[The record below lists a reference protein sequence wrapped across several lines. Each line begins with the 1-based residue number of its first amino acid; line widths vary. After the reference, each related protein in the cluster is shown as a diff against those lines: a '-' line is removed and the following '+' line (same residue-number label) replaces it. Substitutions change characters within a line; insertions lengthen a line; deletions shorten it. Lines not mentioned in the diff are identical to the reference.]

1 MRGVL
6 AGLLIA
12 ALVVIVALLVAAVG
26 SVGVALIGLLLHRWF
41 ELSKWQGSL
50 IALIVGA
57 GLSVVV
63 YRIVAAASA
72 PPIPVNNDW
81 DDDDDEDEEDEDEF
95 EPPNE
100 DEFEPPIVP
109 WRRSRPTPGE
119 LPPQKP
125 ASPPAKPAGRKK

>member
-41 ELSKWQGSL
+41 ELSQWQGSL

-81 DDDDDEDEEDEDEF
+81 DDDDDDDEDEED
-95 EPPNE
+95 E

>member
-41 ELSKWQGSL
+41 ELSQWQGSL

-95 EPPNE
+95 EPP
-100 DEFEPPIVP
+100 IVP

>member
-41 ELSKWQGSL
+41 ELSQWQGSL

-72 PPIPVNNDW
+72 PPIPVNNDC
-81 DDDDDEDEEDEDEF
+81 DDDDDEDEED
-95 EPPNE
+95 E

>member
-41 ELSKWQGSL
+41 ELSQWQGSL
-50 IALIVGA
+50 IALILGA
-57 GLSVVV
+57 GLIVVV

-95 EPPNE
+95 EPP
-100 DEFEPPIVP
+100 IVP

>member
-95 EPPNE
+95 EPP
-100 DEFEPPIVP
+100 IVP